1 MSTGSQWIAS
11 RTFGLG
17 CTYLRCI
24 PRMRLA
30 HSTRPWARRARKS
43 SAGIR
48 RGGQTTLVTA
58 VCSWR
63 MTPTSAPCRSLEQR
77 SPSGHHA
84 RMESATAA
92 ILASPR
98 ESGRVAAVG
107 SFDAPWAHRSHR
119 YRSQAPLKCTCIW
132 VHPAGIRKARP
143 PPLHRTETCRNSVAP
158 KAHGGSPRFGSQSWH
173 QDDKARCLVA

>member
-119 YRSQAPLKCTCIW
+119 YRSQAVKSRPSTFLQTFRLSRQGSSKNGKCTVSCT
-132 VHPAGIRKARP
+132 V
-143 PPLHRTETCRNSVAP
+143 L
-158 KAHGGSPRFGSQSWH
+158 
-173 QDDKARCLVA
+173 